1 MATTIALVQTKGGV
15 GKTTSA
21 IYLACALIALGYTV
35 ELWDTDMQG
44 SATEWAEDAQE
55 AGTPLPFVVEIMN
68 IAKLKRLAGKSEH
81 DFVIIDTPPGDP
93 ATIDAAIKA
102 ADVVIMPTEPAVM
115 DIKRLIAT
123 NNNLP
128 ADTAR
133 IALFTKTNEQTIA
146 LRHGLEF
153 LEDSDLALF
162 STRIKHRQ
170 AFKTIP
176 GEVPTDLMG
185 YEEVA
190 KELME
195 ALS

>member
-21 IYLACALIALGYTV
+21 IYLACALIVLGFTV

-55 AGTPLPFVVEIMN
+55 AGTPLPFPVEIVN
-68 IAKLKRLAGKSEH
+68 IAKLKRLAGKSTK

-93 ATIDAAIKA
+93 ATIDAAIRA

-115 DIKRLIAT
+115 DLRRLVAT
-123 NNNLP
+123 NSNLP
-128 ADTAR
+128 SDKAR
-133 IALFTKTNEQTIA
+133 IALFTKVNEQTVA
-146 LRHGLEF
+146 LRDSLEF

-176 GEVPTDLMG
+176 GEIPTDLMG

>member
-21 IYLACALIALGYTV
+21 IYLACALIAQGFTV

-44 SATEWAEDAQE
+44 SATEWAEDAE
-55 AGTPLPFVVEIMN
+55 DAGTPLPFLVEIVN
-68 IAKLKRLAGKSEH
+68 IAKLKRLAGKSTK

-93 ATIDAAIKA
+93 ATIDAAIKI

-115 DIKRLIAT
+115 DLKRLVAT
-123 NNNLP
+123 NANLP
-128 ADTAR
+128 SDKAR
-133 IALFTKTNEQTIA
+133 IALFTKVNEQTVA
-146 LRHGLEF
+146 LRDGLEY
-153 LEDSDLALF
+153 LEESDLALF

-170 AFKTIP
+170 AFKTVP
-176 GEVPTDLMG
+176 GEIPTDLMG
-185 YEEVA
+185 YDEVA

>member
-15 GKTTSA
+15 GKTTSS
-21 IYLACALIALGYTV
+21 IYLACALIDLGYTV

-44 SATEWAEDAQE
+44 SATEWAEDAHD
-55 AGTPLPFVVEIMN
+55 AGTPLPFPVEIVN
-68 IAKLKRLAGKSEH
+68 IAKLKRLAGKSAK

-115 DIKRLIAT
+115 DLKRLVAT
-123 NNNLP
+123 NANLP
-128 ADTAR
+128 TDTAR
-133 IALFTKTNEQTIA
+133 IALFTKVNEQTVA
-146 LRHGLEF
+146 LRDSLEY

-162 STRIKHRQ
+162 NTRIKHRQ

-176 GEVPTDLMG
+176 GEIPADLMG